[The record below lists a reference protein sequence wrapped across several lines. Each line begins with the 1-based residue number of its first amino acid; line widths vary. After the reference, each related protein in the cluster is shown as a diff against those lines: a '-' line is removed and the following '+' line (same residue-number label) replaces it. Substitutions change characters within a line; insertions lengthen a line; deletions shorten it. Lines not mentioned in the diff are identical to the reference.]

1 MTGTTNPYMALLEE
15 EEQRRQVTLGAALL
29 TGLDVSP
36 DAHAAQR
43 RDAVTLGV
51 PTAAVAADPRGSAM
65 EAQAI
70 RIKADTAKHPALQQR
85 YTDDDFRRL
94 AHDDSGALAR
104 LGDWVANS
112 TRYVMGADRGRG
124 LPQDLAAGFLFDGAR
139 GAAGAGRMASETLA
153 PLLDVLE
160 PATAIGGNP
169 LRRLA
174 EGFEMRGA
182 AAKSRADEL
191 SPPVEGLVRGGVQSG
206 VRSLGSNLAA
216 LPWALLPGGGAA
228 LHVVADDRAGLDY
241 SAARQAQ

>member
-112 TRYVMGADRGRG
+112 TRYVMGAERDAGTVARRARAGHGDRWE
-124 LPQDLAAGFLFDGAR
+124 PTASAR
-139 GAAGAGRMASETLA
+139 
-153 PLLDVLE
+153 
-160 PATAIGGNP
+160 
-169 LRRLA
+169 RRLRDA
-174 EGFEMRGA
+174 R
-182 AAKSRADEL
+182 
-191 SPPVEGLVRGGVQSG
+191 RGGE
-206 VRSLGSNLAA
+206 
-216 LPWALLPGGGAA
+216 
-228 LHVVADDRAGLDY
+228 VAR
-241 SAARQAQ
+241 